1 VTLGDILRPSSETA
15 LTKFTRDLTSA
26 ARAGRLDPVRCRE
39 PEIDRVVDVLLRH
52 GKNNPVLTGPAGVGK
67 TAIVEGLAQRAAEG
81 RLPFA
86 LRGARVLSLDHM
98 ALLGGTIY
106 RGQYEERLQAIVAEV
121 TAAPDVILF
130 IDELHN
136 LVGQGTA
143 QGAAMDAGNMLKPA
157 LTRGD
162 FRVIGATTSDE
173 YEKWIMTDPA
183 LERRFQRVDI
193 RELSASETM
202 EILRARRPV
211 LERHHGVLITDDA
224 LDAAL
229 RLTDEW
235 MVERMRPDR
244 CIDAL
249 DEACANLQARVKH
262 SPRVELLLKERRALI
277 AERTALEDERAER
290 ARQRRAETRREG
302 KPDDAVVDAPED
314 EAEES
319 GSDKLNRYAR
329 EGMAAIE
336 RFGLEIEAFF
346 GDTPRPEPIPKTRP
360 GPRAARPM
368 PNGPNGPNG
377 PNARNGSAE
386 APLPP
391 PAPRL
396 AEIEAELAALHAADG
411 AVVRGVDVARIVSRI
426 VGATVKWS
434 W

>member
-1 VTLGDILRPSSETA
+1 
-15 LTKFTRDLTSA
+15 
-26 ARAGRLDPVRCRE
+26 
-39 PEIDRVVDVLLRH
+39 
-52 GKNNPVLTGPAGVGK
+52 
-67 TAIVEGLAQRAAEG
+67 
-81 RLPFA
+81 
-86 LRGARVLSLDHM
+86 M

-106 RGQYEERLQAIVAEV
+106 RGQYEERMQAIVAEV
-121 TAAPDVILF
+121 SAAPDVILF
-130 IDELHN
+130 VDELHN
-136 LVGQGTA
+136 LIGQGTA

-173 YEKWIMTDPA
+173 YERWIMTDPA

-193 RELSASETM
+193 RELSAPETM

-235 MVERMRPDR
+235 MMERMRPDR

-249 DEACANLQARVKH
+249 DEACAHLQAKVAH
-262 SPRVELLLKERRALI
+262 STRAELLLKERRALL
-277 AERTALEDERAER
+277 AERVAAEDERAER
-290 ARQRRAETRREG
+290 ARQRRIEMRREG
-302 KPDDAVVDAPED
+302 KVEEGVVDVDAEEPG
-314 EAEES
+314 EES

-336 RFGLEIEAFF
+336 RFGQEIESFF
-346 GDTPRPEPIPKTRP
+346 ADDPRPQPVPKPRP
-360 GPRAARPM
+360 RPARPA
-368 PNGPNGPNG
+368 PRPAPTAAADG
-377 PNARNGSAE
+377 
-386 APLPP
+386 PLPP

-396 AEIEAELAALHAADG
+396 AEIEAELASLLAADG
-411 AVVRGVDVARIVSRI
+411 AVVRGVDVARIVSRT
-426 VGATVKWS
+426 VGTTVKWS

>member
-15 LTKFTRDLTSA
+15 LTRFTRDLTSA

-39 PEIDRVVDVLLRH
+39 PEIERVIDVLLRH

-81 RLPFA
+81 RLPLA
-86 LRGARVLSLDHM
+86 LRGSRVLSLDHM

-106 RGQYEERLQAIVAEV
+106 RGQYEERMQAIVAEV
-121 TAAPDVILF
+121 SAAPDVILF
-130 IDELHN
+130 VDELHN
-136 LVGQGTA
+136 LIGQGTA

-173 YEKWIMTDPA
+173 YERWIMTDPA

-193 RELSASETM
+193 RELSAPETM

-235 MVERMRPDR
+235 MMERMRPDR

-249 DEACANLQARVKH
+249 DEACAHLQAKVAH
-262 SPRVELLLKERRALI
+262 STRAELLLKERRALL
-277 AERTALEDERAER
+277 AERVAAEDERAER
-290 ARQRRAETRREG
+290 ARQRRIEMRREG
-302 KPDDAVVDAPED
+302 KVEEGVVDVDAEEPG
-314 EAEES
+314 EES

-336 RFGLEIEAFF
+336 RFGQEIESFF
-346 GDTPRPEPIPKTRP
+346 ADDPRPQPVPKPRP
-360 GPRAARPM
+360 RPARPA
-368 PNGPNGPNG
+368 PRPA
-377 PNARNGSAE
+377 PNAAADG
-386 APLPP
+386 PLPP

-396 AEIEAELAALHAADG
+396 AEIEAELASLLAADG
-411 AVVRGVDVARIVSRI
+411 AVVRGVDVARIVSRT
-426 VGATVKWS
+426 VGTTVKWS

>member
-15 LTKFTRDLTSA
+15 LTRFTRDLTSA

-39 PEIDRVVDVLLRH
+39 PEIERVIDVLLRH

-81 RLPFA
+81 RLPLA
-86 LRGARVLSLDHM
+86 LRGSRVLSLDHM

-106 RGQYEERLQAIVAEV
+106 RGQYEERMQAIVAEV
-121 TAAPDVILF
+121 SAAPDVILF
-130 IDELHN
+130 VDELHN
-136 LVGQGTA
+136 LIGQGTA

-173 YEKWIMTDPA
+173 YERWIMTDPA

-193 RELSASETM
+193 RELSAPETM

-235 MVERMRPDR
+235 MMERMRPDR

-249 DEACANLQARVKH
+249 DEACAHLQAKVAH
-262 SPRVELLLKERRALI
+262 STRAELLLKERRALL
-277 AERTALEDERAER
+277 AERVAAEDERAER
-290 ARQRRAETRREG
+290 ARQRRIEMRREG
-302 KPDDAVVDAPED
+302 KVEEGVVDVDAEEPG
-314 EAEES
+314 EES

-336 RFGLEIEAFF
+336 RFGQEIESFF
-346 GDTPRPEPIPKTRP
+346 ADDPRPQPVPKPRP
-360 GPRAARPM
+360 RPARPA
-368 PNGPNGPNG
+368 PRPAPTAAADG
-377 PNARNGSAE
+377 
-386 APLPP
+386 PLPP

-396 AEIEAELAALHAADG
+396 AEIEAELASLLAADG
-411 AVVRGVDVARIVSRI
+411 AVVRGVDVARIVSRT
-426 VGATVKWS
+426 VGTTVKWS